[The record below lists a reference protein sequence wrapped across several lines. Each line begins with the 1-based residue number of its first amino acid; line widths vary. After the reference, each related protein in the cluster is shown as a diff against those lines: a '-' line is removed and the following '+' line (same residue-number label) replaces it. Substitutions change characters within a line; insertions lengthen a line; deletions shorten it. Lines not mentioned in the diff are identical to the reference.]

1 MRFLWPS
8 MLWLLAAVPLLIGT
22 YVYALRRRSKAALRY
37 ASVGL
42 VRAAI
47 GPGQRIRR
55 HVPPLLLLLSVVAML
70 IAVARPSGQITL
82 PSQQQ
87 TIILA
92 IDVSGSMRATDM
104 EPNRISAAQLA
115 AKSFIEELPPKVR
128 VGIVSFA
135 GSASV
140 VQAPTQDREA
150 LVASLERFQLQRH
163 TATGSGL
170 ILSLATLL
178 PESGIDLES
187 FNFGSRFGV
196 MSSAVAG
203 KDNKDKKSDKPAA
216 PAKPFTPVPPGS
228 YNAGVIILL
237 SDGRRTTGPDP
248 VDAAKLAADRGV
260 RVYTVGFGSRGG
272 GSVDMG
278 GWSMYMMLDEEALK
292 TVADVTKGEYF
303 FAGTSADL
311 KKVYETLSSK
321 LVLEKKETELGAFFS
336 AAAALFALAAA
347 ALSFAWFSRL
357 R

>member
-47 GPGQRIRR
+47 GPGQRVRR
-55 HVPPLLLLLSVVAML
+55 HLPPLLLLLALVAML
-70 IAVARPSGQITL
+70 LAVARPSGQITL

-115 AKSFIEELPPKVR
+115 AKTFIEELPAKVR

-135 GSASV
+135 GSATV

-150 LVASLERFQLQRH
+150 LLASLERFQLQRH

-170 ILSLATLL
+170 IMSLATLL
-178 PESGIDLES
+178 PDSGIDLDS
-187 FNFGSRFGV
+187 YNFGSRFGT
-196 MSSAVAG
+196 SNGAIGSKEKA
-203 KDNKDKKSDKPAA
+203 DKKSAA
-216 PAKPFTPVPPGS
+216 PDKPFTPVPPGS
-228 YNAGVIILL
+228 YSSGVIILL

-272 GSVDMG
+272 GQVDMG
-278 GWSMYMMLDEEALK
+278 GWSMYMLLDEEALK
-292 TVADVTKGEYF
+292 TVADITKGEYF

-321 LVLEKKETELGAFFS
+321 LVLEKKETELGAIFS
-336 AAAALFALAAA
+336 AAAALFAITAA

>member
-22 YVYALRRRSKAALRY
+22 YVYALRRRSKAAVRY
-37 ASVGL
+37 ANLGL
-42 VRAAI
+42 VRAAM
-47 GPGQRIRR
+47 GRGQRIRR
-55 HVPPLLLLLSVVAML
+55 HVPPVLLLLAVVAML

-115 AKSFIEELPPKVR
+115 AKTFLEELPPKVR

-135 GSASV
+135 GSATV

-150 LVASLERFQLQRH
+150 LIASLDRFQLQRH

-178 PESGIDLES
+178 PDSGIDLES

-196 MSSAVAG
+196 SNGAIAG
-203 KDNKDKKSDKPAA
+203 KDKKADKSAA

-228 YNAGVIILL
+228 YNAGVVILL

-248 VDAAKLAADRGV
+248 VDAARLAAERGV

-292 TVADVTKGEYF
+292 TVADITKGEYF

-336 AAAALFALAAA
+336 AAAALFSLTAA
-347 ALSFAWFSRL
+347 ALSFAWFRRL